1 MYGVHVI
8 YENIEDIQ
16 INVLIKILRRVEQ
29 ISTYL
34 VSIIVGTIVRRIL

>member
-8 YENIEDIQ
+8 YENIQNIQ

>member
-8 YENIEDIQ
+8 YGNIQNIQ
-16 INVLIKILRRVEQ
+16 IKVLVKILRRVEQ

>member
-8 YENIEDIQ
+8 YENIQNIQ

-34 VSIIVGTIVRRIL
+34 VSTIVGTIVRRIL

>member
-8 YENIEDIQ
+8 YENIKNIQ

>member
-8 YENIEDIQ
+8 YVNIQNIQ
-16 INVLIKILRRVEQ
+16 IKVLIKILRRVKQ

-34 VSIIVGTIVRRIL
+34 VSIIVGAIVRRIL

>member
-1 MYGVHVI
+1 MYGVRVI

-29 ISTYL
+29 ISTSL
-34 VSIIVGTIVRRIL
+34 VSIIIGTIVRRIL